1 MPNKSIIEDIVSDKP
16 IDLSDDQ
23 LNKVSSLAQYQV
35 DLQRKIAEKDAE
47 MKTLKEEY
55 RKIAEDQLP
64 SAMEELNLSKVEL
77 TDGSSVKVSRFY
89 SAKIWEDKKEGAY
102 DWLRENNLG
111 DIIKHNVTVSFFK
124 SEDKKANKLKS
135 ELEQQGFAPS
145 DKEWIEPMT
154 LKGLARE
161 QEENGTPLPNK
172 HFDVFVGLRAK
183 IT

>member
-124 SEDKKANKLKS
+124 SEDEKANKLKS
-135 ELEQQGFAPS
+135 ELEQQGFAPN

-161 QEENGTPLPNK
+161 QEENGTPLPDNY
-172 HFDVFVGLRAK
+172 FDIFVGLRAK

>member
-1 MPNKSIIEDIVSDKP
+1 MSNNPILDQIASEKP
-16 IDLSDDQ
+16 LNLTDDQ
-23 LNKVSSLAQYQV
+23 LRKVSSLAQYQSE
-35 DLQRKIAEKDAE
+35 LQKQISDQELKVKA
-47 MKTLKEEY
+47 LKEEF
-55 RKIAEDQLP
+55 RKVAEDQLP

-77 TDGSSVKVSRFY
+77 TDGSSVKISRFY
-89 SAKIWEDKKEGAY
+89 SAKIPEEKKDGAY
-102 DWLRENNLG
+102 GWLRENNLG

-124 SEDKKANKLKS
+124 TEDEKANQLKTD
-135 ELEQQGFAPS
+135 LEKKGFAPT

-161 QEENGTPLPNK
+161 QEENGTPLPDK

>member
-35 DLQRKIAEKDAE
+35 DLQRKIAEKDTE
-47 MKTLKEEY
+47 MKALKEEY

-77 TDGSSVKVSRFY
+77 TDGSSVKISRFY
-89 SAKIWEDKKEGAY
+89 GAKIWEDKKEGAY
-102 DWLRENNLG
+102 EWLRKNNLG

-124 SEDKKANKLKS
+124 SEDEKANQLKAD
-135 ELEQQGFAPS
+135 LEKKGFTPS